1 MRPGDF
7 TLTQFRFALPFH
19 VRRYDMPITLRPI
32 EVYAEKYLRNCIRA
46 YFEGTQNLRW
56 IMGVI
61 GDGKEQAR
69 VIMQSRFGQYAG
81 SQAYRDLMA
90 QL

>member
-1 MRPGDF
+1 M
-7 TLTQFRFALPFH
+7 Q
-19 VRRYDMPITLRPI
+19 VRSI
-32 EVYAEKYLRNCIRA
+32 EVSAEKYLRNCIRA

-69 VIMQSRFGQYAG
+69 TIVQTQFGQHAG
-81 SQAYRDLMA
+81 PQRYQDLMA
-90 QL
+90 EL

>member
-1 MRPGDF
+1 
-7 TLTQFRFALPFH
+7 
-19 VRRYDMPITLRPI
+19 MPITFRPI

-46 YFEGTQNLRW
+46 YLEGAKDLRW

-61 GDGKEQAR
+61 GDGKEEAR
-69 VIMQSRFGQYAG
+69 IVITTRLGRHTG
-81 SQAYRDLMA
+81 SQRYQDLMA